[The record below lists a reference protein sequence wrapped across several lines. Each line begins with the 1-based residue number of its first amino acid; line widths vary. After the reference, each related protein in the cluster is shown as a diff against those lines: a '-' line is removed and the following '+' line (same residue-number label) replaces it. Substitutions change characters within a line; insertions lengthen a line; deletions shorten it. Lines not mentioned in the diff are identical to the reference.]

1 MKRSDEQRRDVTGI
15 PLREIRICED
25 GRGRGS
31 KVAFSVHHLNSC
43 PRSQTQLS
51 LLCCAILRLMLPQG
65 NTSASMSVSTVV
77 IRKLNFAMLPSLSMA
92 HPDWGLEQCITRH

>member
-51 LLCCAILRLMLPQG
+51 LL
-65 NTSASMSVSTVV
+65 
-77 IRKLNFAMLPSLSMA
+77 AMLRHPSTYASSGEHLRIHVNLNGCNS
-92 HPDWGLEQCITRH
+92 QT